1 MTSEQ
6 ASAPTSGGTGHRA
19 LPHTAD
25 LIIEAWA
32 PTRIACLAEV
42 VRALVD
48 TFADVWAVAATDTWP
63 VQLAADDD
71 AELVV
76 ALLEDVLF
84 VIDAHDLVPV
94 GARLAGSAA
103 GGVAG
108 RFDVVHRSQIDVTG
122 PAPKGIAGCRVVSE
136 AGRWVVRATVDV

>member
-6 ASAPTSGGTGHRA
+6 TSAATSGGTGHRA

-48 TFADVWAVAATDTWP
+48 TIADVSAVGATATWP
-63 VQLAADDD
+63 VQIAGDDD
-71 AELVV
+71 VELVV
-76 ALLEDVLF
+76 ALLEEVLF

-94 GARLAGSAA
+94 GARLTATADDGLT
-103 GGVAG
+103 GH
-108 RFDVVHRSQIDVTG
+108 FDVVARSQLDVTG
-122 PAPKGIAGCRVVSE
+122 PAPKGIAGCRVVGD
-136 AGRWVVRATVDV
+136 ARGWVCRATIDV